1 MTTTNYHSSVK
12 THGLSNHSLYRLYGN
27 IKYKCRAK
35 HILICD
41 RWNNSFKDFYDDLI
55 PSFVEGSCLHRTDL
69 DKGFEPSNIYW
80 KPPIKRSTN
89 NFGKI
94 EKKLDLSIKVME
106 TLTKLDCL
114 HDSKGDIKLIL
125 KDVINNLKGQ
135 ML

>member
-1 MTTTNYHSSVK
+1 VTITNYHSSVK

-35 HILICD
+35 HIPICD

-55 PSFVEGSCLHRTDL
+55 PSFVEGSSLYRTDL
-69 DKGFEPSNIYW
+69 KKGFELSNIYW

-94 EKKLDLSIKVME
+94 EKKLDLSIKVIE
-106 TLTKLDCL
+106 TLTKLDSL
-114 HDSKGDIKLIL
+114 DDSKGDIKLIL
-125 KDVINNLKGQ
+125 KDVINNLKSQ
-135 ML
+135 IL